1 MLEYLDDVMG
11 RLFDF
16 VESSALRRNTYVLV
30 MSDNGS
36 ELFLGE
42 LSAKQVRRHVAAIGA
57 ADTIADR
64 RAYCAVHVSHLHTRV
79 CVCVCVCAHVSMR
92 VLCIQP
98 HVPGTCILPLVDT
111 LPRQIHT
118 HFLLQHLH
126 DIIAGAHAI
135 WHDWLQAGCE

>member
-79 CVCVCVCAHVSMR
+79 CVCVYAR
-92 VLCIQP
+92 
-98 HVPGTCILPLVDT
+98 T
-111 LPRQIHT
+111 
-118 HFLLQHLH
+118 
-126 DIIAGAHAI
+126 
-135 WHDWLQAGCE
+135 